1 MSVAMKA
8 TLRQWGNSVGV
19 RIPTGILA
27 ELNLT
32 AQRQVDIRAENGK
45 IVIEPIAPKAT
56 LEQLLS
62 QITSDN
68 VHQAID
74 FGEPVG
80 KELL

>member
-1 MSVAMKA
+1 MQSTM
-8 TLRQWGNSVGV
+8 RQWGNSVGV
-19 RIPTGILA
+19 RIPAGILA

-32 AQRQVDIRAENGK
+32 AERQVDIRAENGR
-45 IVIEPIAPKAT
+45 IIIEPIKPKIT

-68 VHQAID
+68 LHDEVD
-74 FGEPVG
+74 FGEPIG